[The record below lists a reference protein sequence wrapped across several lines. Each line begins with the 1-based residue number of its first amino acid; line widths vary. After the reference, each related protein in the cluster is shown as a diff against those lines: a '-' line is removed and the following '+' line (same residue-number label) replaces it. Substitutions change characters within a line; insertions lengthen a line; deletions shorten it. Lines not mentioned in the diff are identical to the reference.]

1 MQPLLR
7 TGSAE
12 SLAVIEWLGLITVMV
27 QPIKTK
33 YGIIL
38 GRDALII
45 SEHEMIFSPFTFK
58 VKALLSLSA
67 CEPEVLNE
75 ADVKIELFFSEI
87 ERMSIYKVDD
97 YPYERYSE
105 SSFDLL
111 EEYSSGKKRVAL
123 STYDHVFD
131 VTGNFKILYE

>member
-1 MQPLLR
+1 M
-7 TGSAE
+7 
-12 SLAVIEWLGLITVMV
+12 MV

-45 SEHEMIFSPFTFK
+45 SEHEMSFSPFTFK

-67 CEPEVLNE
+67 CEPEILNE
-75 ADVKIELFFSEI
+75 ADVKIEFFFSEI